1 MKKNEN
7 ARTDDEEKRMLKA
20 IVRRWRP
27 QAFRA
32 WIFGD
37 YLWRE

>member
-20 IVRRWRP
+20 IVNAYNSDDADMKGWR
-27 QAFRA
+27 FRK
-32 WIFGD
+32 
-37 YLWRE
+37 